1 LHRLDAQDGH
11 PAGQPVWQ
19 RGRALGGHYKAWT
32 TGVVVH
38 MQTLLTLVVVLAII
52 RPSVVMMVMIAVV
65 IMVVVVVMMV
75 VAMMNMAWLIVCMH
89 VDEGARKCAHG

>member
-1 LHRLDAQDGH
+1 MHRLDAQDGH
-11 PAGQPVWQ
+11 PAGQPVRQ
-19 RGRALGGHYKAWT
+19 RGRALGGNYNAWT

-52 RPSVVMMVMIAVV
+52 RPAVVMMAMIAVV
-65 IMVVVVVMMV
+65 IMVVVMMV
-75 VAMMNMAWLIVCMH
+75 VVMMNMAWLIVCMH

>member
-19 RGRALGGHYKAWT
+19 RGRALGGNYKAWT

-38 MQTLLTLVVVLAII
+38 MQTLTLVAVLAIV
-52 RPSVVMMVMIAVV
+52 RPAVVMMAMIAVV
-65 IMVVVVVMMV
+65 IMVVVMMV

>member
-1 LHRLDAQDGH
+1 MHRLDAQDGH

-19 RGRALGGHYKAWT
+19 RGRALGGNYNAWT

-52 RPSVVMMVMIAVV
+52 RPAVVMMAMIAVV
-65 IMVVVVVMMV
+65 IIVVVMMV
-75 VAMMNMAWLIVCMH
+75 PMMNMAWLIGCMH